1 MKTVVRQVKLAPY
14 GRRAIA
20 GMTFAVQ
27 PGYRRREPGV
37 KVPMSQPLALI
48 VAPFL
53 TVLEPAF
60 QQGGLATARAWELTD
75 DQRPH
80 VRAIVHPGEVPLSA
94 ELLATLPALGLIA
107 CVSVGYDGIDVAW
120 CRARGIEV
128 THARGLNAED
138 VADHAIGLTLAA
150 WRNIPALDRIVRE
163 GRWRQEARI
172 GSQPSLGG
180 RTLGVV
186 GLGHIGAAVARRAEA
201 LRLNVQ
207 WWGPRPNDRA
217 PWPRA
222 ESLLA
227 LAQASDILV
236 ICARAEAANRGMI
249 SAEVIEA
256 VGPQGI
262 IVNVGRGQLIDE
274 DALIAALKEGRL
286 WRAALDVFVQEPTP
300 PERWADVPNA
310 VLTTHTAGSSN
321 EAVHLM
327 VAQAVDNV
335 RRFLAG
341 EALASPVAG

>member
-1 MKTVVRQVKLAPY
+1 MS
-14 GRRAIA
+14 
-20 GMTFAVQ
+20 
-27 PGYRRREPGV
+27 EPL
-37 KVPMSQPLALI
+37 SLI
-48 VAPFL
+48 VAPFF
-53 TVLEPAF
+53 TVLEPTFRA
-60 QQGGLATARAWELTD
+60 GGLKLARAWELSD
-75 DQRPH
+75 EQRAQ
-80 VRAIVHPGEVPLSA
+80 VRAIVHPGEVALTA
-94 ELLATLPALGLIA
+94 EFLESLPNLGLIA

-120 CRARGIEV
+120 CRANGIEV

-138 VADHAIGLTLAA
+138 VADHAIGLMLSA

-163 GRWRQEARI
+163 GRWSQEARI

-207 WWGPRPNDRA
+207 WWGPRPNDAA

-236 ICARAEAANRGMI
+236 VCARAEAANRGMV

-256 VGPQGI
+256 VGPQGM
-262 IVNVGRGQLIDE
+262 IVNVGRGSLIDE
-274 DALIAALKEGRL
+274 DALIAALKDGRL
-286 WRAALDVFVQEPTP
+286 WRAALDVFQQEPTP
-300 PERWADVPNA
+300 AQRWAQVPNA

-321 EAVHLM
+321 EAVPLM
-327 VAQAVDNV
+327 VAQAIDNV
-335 RRFLAG
+335 QRFLAG
-341 EALASPVAG
+341 EDLASPVAPVAN

>member
-1 MKTVVRQVKLAPY
+1 
-14 GRRAIA
+14 
-20 GMTFAVQ
+20 
-27 PGYRRREPGV
+27 
-37 KVPMSQPLALI
+37 MSEPLALI
-48 VAPFL
+48 AAPFF

-60 QQGGLATARAWELTD
+60 QKGGLTIVRAWELTEE
-75 DQRPH
+75 QRPQ
-80 VRAIVHPGEVPLSA
+80 VRAIVHPGEVVLTREFLSG
-94 ELLATLPALGLIA
+94 LPALGLIA
-107 CVSVGYDGIDVAW
+107 CVSVGYDGVDVAW
-120 CRARGIEV
+120 CRAHGIEV

-138 VADHAIGLTLAA
+138 VADHAIGLLLAA

-163 GRWRQEARI
+163 GRWSQEARI

-201 LRLNVQ
+201 LRLTVQ
-207 WWGPRPNDRA
+207 WWGPRPNDQA

-236 ICARAEAANRGMI
+236 VCARAEAANRGMI

-256 VGPQGI
+256 VGPQGV
-262 IVNVGRGQLIDE
+262 IVNVARGQLIDE
-274 DALIAALKEGRL
+274 DALIAALKDGRL
-286 WRAALDVFVQEPTP
+286 WRAGLDVFQQEPTP
-300 PERWADVPNA
+300 PERWAEVPNA

-321 EAVHLM
+321 EAVPLM
-327 VAQAVDNV
+327 VAQAIDNV

-341 EALASPVAG
+341 EELASPVAPVAN